1 MPRVTVTPRAVADL
15 KHLIQVLG
23 LPDSTLLRVQRSL
36 GILESFPLAGRAL
49 AGRWEGVRF
58 LIGPW
63 PWMILLYVHAPED
76 DAVYVVAVHDGRGSP
91 RRRRTASEAV
101 AGTTWTA

>member
-36 GILESFPLAGRAL
+36 RILESFPLAGRAL
-49 AGRWEGVRF
+49 TGRWEGVRF

-63 PWMILLYVHAPED
+63 PWLILLYVHDADD
-76 DAVYVVAVHDGRGSP
+76 DAVYLVAAHDGRSSTSATHD
-91 RRRRTASEAV
+91 RL
-101 AGTTWTA
+101 